1 MMIRLSS
8 RLYMI
13 ISFMEKKRKEIYIYI
28 YIDEKYETLCL
39 YAHTIIIT
47 L

>member
-1 MMIRLSS
+1 
-8 RLYMI
+8 
-13 ISFMEKKRKEIYIYI
+13 MEKKRKEIYIYI

-47 L
+47 LWRLFIFENAK